1 MDLEQILN
9 TIQPFLVMFVALTA
23 AFLTAIWISAIIWTF
38 RDIRARTR
46 DVFAQVLATLMV
58 LIFFPLFP
66 LPGMILYFILRPR
79 ETLAEIY
86 ERTLEEEA
94 LLQGIEERL
103 ACPSCNRRIEE
114 DYVVC
119 PACHTRLKKGC
130 TSCGRLLHLSWT
142 VCAYCGAAQTMTQTV
157 IPPRP
162 VAMAIESPADAPA
175 LPEPEGGAQGEV
187 ETGDNSD
194 LTAEAEAATP
204 ELEDEPGLEAEAGQS
219 AGPDS
224 ELGSGA
230 EADVEAGPEPVEEVE
245 SDLGAE
251 PEPTLEADTASLEP
265 EFELEIDAEPAADAE
280 IVVPEEG

>member
-9 TIQPFLVMFVALTA
+9 TIQPFIVMFVALTA
-23 AFLTAIWISAIIWTF
+23 AFLTAIWISAVIWAF
-38 RDIRARTR
+38 RDIRSRTR
-46 DVFAQVLATLMV
+46 DIFAQVLATLMV

-103 ACPSCNRRIEE
+103 ACPSCNRRIGE

-142 VCAYCGAAQTMTQTV
+142 ICAYCGAAQTTTQTV
-157 IPPRP
+157 IPPQP
-162 VAMAIESPADAPA
+162 VALSVEPPAEAPA
-175 LPEPEGGAQGEV
+175 LPEPEVEAKAEV
-187 ETGDNSD
+187 E
-194 LTAEAEAATP
+194 AEPMAGADVATP
-204 ELEDEPGLEAEAGQS
+204 EPGVEPGPEAEVGSGPDLEEEDEPY
-219 AGPDS
+219 
-224 ELGSGA
+224 
-230 EADVEAGPEPVEEVE
+230 
-245 SDLGAE
+245 LGAE
-251 PEPTLEADTASLEP
+251 PEPTSEADVETSEPEVEPDAGSALEAEEVAP
-265 EFELEIDAEPAADAE
+265 AER
-280 IVVPEEG
+280 

>member
-1 MDLEQILN
+1 MDVEQILN

-38 RDIRARTR
+38 RDIRSRTR

-66 LPGMILYFILRPR
+66 LPGMILYLILRPR

-114 DYVVC
+114 AYVVC

-142 VCAYCGAAQTMTQTV
+142 VCAYCGAAQTTTQTV
-157 IPPRP
+157 IPPQP
-162 VAMAIESPADAPA
+162 VSMTIESPAEAAA
-175 LPEPEGGAQGEV
+175 LPEPEVEGEPMSGADVAASESGDELETEPVAEAGSATLEEEV
-187 ETGDNSD
+187 ETAPEIGPEPVP
-194 LTAEAEAATP
+194 EAEAATP
-204 ELEDEPGLEAEAGQS
+204 QPEVTTAEAG
-219 AGPDS
+219 
-224 ELGSGA
+224 
-230 EADVEAGPEPVEEVE
+230 V
-245 SDLGAE
+245 E
-251 PEPTLEADTASLEP
+251 PEPGAERDQEPGSDAGPASETEEFTP
-265 EFELEIDAEPAADAE
+265 ESA
-280 IVVPEEG
+280 